1 MWRPLTILAI
11 LLMAVAMTASR
22 GAQPSAAEIKAPTHL
37 HHEPNAYFLLPLAGD
52 RVIVR
57 YTPGSL
63 DRAAN
68 IQTRLEFELRAFHRW
83 IGAELGI
90 DVYVLSRE
98 EWEKTG
104 YDIDYGLPL
113 RVGRASLAAPA
124 LGDDGTVELWSE
136 ILDGILPRV
145 IGQPIQG
152 TPQQAAS
159 MVLADFLIQ
168 LQTAEILIDEVGL
181 AGDQHW
187 VRGLAT
193 HVANVDFVRRFE
205 PSRMADLDS
214 MYKLLARDR
223 GPLSMSVR
231 DYVPEMSLSDWFWF
245 QAQFHA
251 GAKILLGKTGKG
263 GLKKL
268 KKLDKKDD
276 GLLRGDRL
284 LKEFKGLDTWFHQTF
299 SAVSMHTEP

>member
-1 MWRPLTILAI
+1 MKRHLTMPMI
-11 LLMAVAMTASR
+11 LLMAVATVSSSA
-22 GAQPSAAEIKAPTHL
+22 AQPSAAEIKAPTHL

-52 RVIVR
+52 RVNVR

-68 IQTRLEFELRAFHRW
+68 VQTRLETELRSYYRW
-83 IGAELGI
+83 IDANLGI
-90 DVYVLSRE
+90 NVYVLSRE
-98 EWEKTG
+98 EWEGAG
-104 YDIDYGLPL
+104 YDINYGMPL

-124 LGDDGTVELWSE
+124 LGDDGTVALWSD

-145 IGQPIQG
+145 VGLPILG

-159 MVLADFLIQ
+159 MVLADVLLQ
-168 LQTAEILIDEVGL
+168 LQAAEILVDEVGL

-193 HVANVDFVRRFE
+193 HVAVVEFVRRNE
-205 PSRMADLDS
+205 PARMPDLDG
-214 MYKLLARDR
+214 MYELLTRDR
-223 GPLSMSVR
+223 APQSMSVR
-231 DYVPEMSLSDWFWF
+231 DYVPEMNLEDWFWF

-251 GAKILLGKTGKG
+251 GAKVLLDKTGKG

-268 KKLDKKDD
+268 NKMRKRGD
-276 GLLRGDRL
+276 GLLRGERV
-284 LKEFKGLDTWFHQTF
+284 LKEFKGVEEWFQRSF
-299 SAVSMHTEP
+299 SAVSMRTEP